1 MRLLVRPEAGS
12 YQLSFPE
19 TNIRVKLDGGRSRV
33 RRDVLN
39 GAREVEM
46 TWILDPDGYDYLLAF
61 YRKETREGSLP
72 FTMMLIVEEAST
84 EVECVC
90 QLTSPLKLS
99 AQSGLAYTVSA
110 TVEVEAPFNE
120 DQDEDDDAI
129 IDAYNTAQGYTP

>member
-1 MRLLVRPEAGS
+1 
-12 YQLSFPE
+12 
-19 TNIRVKLDGGRSRV
+19 
-33 RRDVLN
+33 
-39 GAREVEM
+39 M